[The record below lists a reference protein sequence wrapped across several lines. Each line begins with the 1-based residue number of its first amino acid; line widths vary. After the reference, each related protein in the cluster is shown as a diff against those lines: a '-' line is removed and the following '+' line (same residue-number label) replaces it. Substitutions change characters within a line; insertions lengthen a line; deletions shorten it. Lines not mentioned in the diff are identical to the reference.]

1 MKAQQRAEKI
11 LLSLKTLGIVS
22 TSQLRIINDLGSTRT
37 TFRALEEVEE
47 YVNKFRDG
55 ENMYYL
61 NAEGRKLVNS
71 KKVMKKTTTAM
82 HYIMRNDLYIALS
95 CPENWRNEQKLMSKK
110 HGITIIADAYYED
123 NNVIH
128 LVEVDHKQ
136 KMAANKL
143 KIEKY
148 KKMIELGVIPSTT
161 QFFWIT
167 VTEYRRKQLIEL
179 MEGMNANI
187 FTISDFH

>member
-1 MKAQQRAEKI
+1 VKAQQRAEKI

-22 TSQLRIINDLGSTRT
+22 TSQLRIINNLGSTRT
-37 TFRALEEVEE
+37 TFRALEEVKE
-47 YVNKFRDG
+47 YVNKFREG

-61 NAEGRKLVNS
+61 NAEGRKLIGS

-82 HYIMRNDLYIALS
+82 HYIMRNDLYIALE
-95 CPENWRNEQKLMSKK
+95 CPGNWRNEQKLSSKK
-110 HGITIIADAYYED
+110 HDITVIADAYFEI
-123 NNVIH
+123 NNVKHI
-128 LVEVDHKQ
+128 VEVDHKQ

-148 KKMIELGVIPSTT
+148 KKMVELGVLSSDT

-167 VTEYRRKQLIEL
+167 VTEYRRQQLIDL
-179 MEGMNANI
+179 MQGLNANV